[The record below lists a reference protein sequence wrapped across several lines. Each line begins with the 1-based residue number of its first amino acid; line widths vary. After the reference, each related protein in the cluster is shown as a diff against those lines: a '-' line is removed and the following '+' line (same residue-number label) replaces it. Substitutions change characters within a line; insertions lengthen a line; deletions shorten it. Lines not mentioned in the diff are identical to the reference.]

1 MKKAEIKLKLIY
13 WAKRLGLLA
22 GIILIIFVVSQI
34 IVGVVKLNY
43 NPVDTNR
50 QEQLQDNYNS
60 PIFDS
65 NEIENEVKQKC
76 ITIINDF
83 VRYGNQKD
91 YQAIY
96 DMVSEGYKESAMQS
110 IDKTKEYIDKYFNTQ
125 KGFSYQNI
133 VNTDNAYIYEL
144 KIYDDLMLSDSNSYT
159 GANQNKIYFVINN
172 IEGVLKIS
180 LDGFVQKEIIDR
192 STKNEYVNITVL
204 SKEVYYDKVKFNL
217 KIENLTNNR
226 ILSIYNDDIKYVIY
240 NKNTDKLKDYSHITT
255 IINTES
261 NNIMPEDSQ
270 IINLTYN
277 KYVGSE
283 FTSDYSVNINNIY
296 SYDLANYLEVMFNNP
311 DIIKK
316 ADETYSN
323 IYISL

>member
-1 MKKAEIKLKLIY
+1 
-13 WAKRLGLLA
+13 
-22 GIILIIFVVSQI
+22 
-34 IVGVVKLNY
+34 
-43 NPVDTNR
+43 
-50 QEQLQDNYNS
+50 
-60 PIFDS
+60 
-65 NEIENEVKQKC
+65 
-76 ITIINDF
+76 
-83 VRYGNQKD
+83 
-91 YQAIY
+91 
-96 DMVSEGYKESAMQS
+96 
-110 IDKTKEYIDKYFNTQ
+110 
-125 KGFSYQNI
+125 
-133 VNTDNAYIYEL
+133 
-144 KIYDDLMLSDSNSYT
+144 MLSDSNSYT